1 MTLEENIKTWIKL
14 DNEIKKISNDLK
26 LLRCQKDNYN
36 KNILE
41 HVKENN
47 LEHAII
53 KIGDGK
59 LKFVDTNTQQPLT
72 YKFIVECLCDYFED
86 DNDTVMEIIYHI
98 KSKRN
103 VTKNKEIKR
112 YITSS

>member
-26 LLRCQKDNYN
+26 LLRSQKDNYN

-53 KIGDGK
+53 KIGDGR

-103 VTKNKEIKR
+103 VKKIKEIKR